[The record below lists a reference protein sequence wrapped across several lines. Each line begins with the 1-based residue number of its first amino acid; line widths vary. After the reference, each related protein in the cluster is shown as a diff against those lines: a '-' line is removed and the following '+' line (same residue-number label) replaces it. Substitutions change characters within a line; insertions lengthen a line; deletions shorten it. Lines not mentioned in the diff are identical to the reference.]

1 MSRSGLS
8 LICGVV
14 VAATRLAY
22 QYKIGS
28 TDPCG
33 NVHPFPL
40 CKLVTQ
46 LFDLW
51 IAIEPSCV
59 KHPFICFGAVISC
72 QRRLWGFVVDD
83 FDVDIDGV
91 FQVQVINLHTRDTDG
106 TSISVCQ
113 ISRWSDLKKPP
124 RILERTTP
132 QHDNI
137 FHCYG
142 LVSYYVPLTRMA
154 VFPYLK
160 TFSSYGKTILSKI
173 TWGQIS
179 LTADRRIAL
188 LEFHRMGPDM
198 WVRDLDL
205 DWSEYYSNAKYGA
218 PECLPGV
225 HRSYPTT
232 SSDTYSF
239 GMIAYEVA
247 THLFSL
253 KVPQSV
259 QTAKRTYERWCWLG
273 LDPIGS
279 RSTHHL
285 TWVTNSGNYSAPAGN
300 ASPPRGPPRLKF
312 SVAWTGWWKCAGGGG
327 GVRRGRQDRR

>member
-14 VAATRLAY
+14 VA
-22 QYKIGS
+22 YKIGS

-91 FQVQVINLHTRDTDG
+91 FQVQVINLRLPNKFN
-106 TSISVCQ
+106 C
-113 ISRWSDLKKPP
+113 RWSDLKKPP

-173 TWGQIS
+173 TW
-179 LTADRRIAL
+179 T
-188 LEFHRMGPDM
+188 
-198 WVRDLDL
+198 RDLASAL
-205 DWSEYYSNAKYGA
+205 NHLHSLSASYLW
-218 PECLPGV
+218 V
-225 HRSYPTT
+225 H
-232 SSDTYSF
+232 
-239 GMIAYEVA
+239 
-247 THLFSL
+247 
-253 KVPQSV
+253 
-259 QTAKRTYERWCWLG
+259 
-273 LDPIGS
+273 
-279 RSTHHL
+279 
-285 TWVTNSGNYSAPAGN
+285 
-300 ASPPRGPPRLKF
+300 
-312 SVAWTGWWKCAGGGG
+312 
-327 GVRRGRQDRR
+327 